1 MVSYDPDMPD
11 HLQGFVKRIYRDD
24 EYIKNTMETA
34 VIAFLLEI
42 ETIVNNLKEIK
53 NGNNP

>member
-1 MVSYDPDMPD
+1 MPD

-24 EYIKNTMETA
+24 EYINNMQNA
-34 VIAFLLEI
+34 VIVFLSEI
-42 ETIVNNLKEIK
+42 ETIVNNLKEIQ